1 MKKIDKFMLFILP
14 IISAVL
20 CAIVAVRNFYTGNL
34 GIGIS
39 MTALTVMDILIYKG
53 NRRLYK

>member
-14 IISAVL
+14 IVSAIL
-20 CAIVAVRNFYTGNL
+20 CIIAAVKEFYTGDL
-34 GIGIS
+34 EMGIFMI
-39 MTALTVMDILIYKG
+39 ALMVMDILIYKT

>member
-20 CAIVAVRNFYTGNL
+20 CAIAAVGNFYIGNL

-39 MTALTVMDILIYKG
+39 MIALTIIDILIYKG

>member
-1 MKKIDKFMLFILP
+1 MKKIEKFILFILP

-20 CAIVAVRNFYTGNL
+20 CAIVAVGNFYTGNL

-39 MTALTVMDILIYKG
+39 LTAFTVIDILIYKG
-53 NRRLYK
+53 NKIRYK

>member
-14 IISAVL
+14 IISAIL
-20 CAIVAVRNFYTGNL
+20 CIIATVKDFYTGDL
-34 GIGIS
+34 GMGIF
-39 MTALTVMDILIYKG
+39 MIALTVIDILIYKE

>member
-1 MKKIDKFMLFILP
+1 MKKIDKFILFILP

-20 CAIVAVRNFYTGNL
+20 CAIVAVGNFYTGNL

-39 MTALTVMDILIYKG
+39 LTAFTVMDILLYKG

>member
-14 IISAVL
+14 IISAIL
-20 CAIVAVRNFYTGNL
+20 CAIAAVRNFYTGNL

-39 MTALTVMDILIYKG
+39 MTALTVMDILLYKG

>member
-14 IISAVL
+14 IISVVL
-20 CAIVAVRNFYTGNL
+20 CTIAAVGNFYTGNL
-34 GIGIS
+34 GLGIS
-39 MTALTVMDILIYKG
+39 MTALAVMDILLYKG

>member
-1 MKKIDKFMLFILP
+1 MKKINKFMLFILP
-14 IISAVL
+14 IISAIL
-20 CAIVAVRNFYTGNL
+20 CAIAAVGNFYTGDL

-39 MTALTVMDILIYKG
+39 MIALTVIDILIYKG

>member
-20 CAIVAVRNFYTGNL
+20 CAIAAVGNFYTGDL
-34 GIGIS
+34 GMGIS

-53 NRRLYK
+53 NRRRYK

>member
-14 IISAVL
+14 IISAIL
-20 CAIVAVRNFYTGNL
+20 CIIAAVKYFYTGNL

-39 MTALTVMDILIYKG
+39 MTALTVMDILLYKG

>member
-20 CAIVAVRNFYTGNL
+20 CAISAVGNFYIGNL

-39 MTALTVMDILIYKG
+39 MIALTIMDILFYKE